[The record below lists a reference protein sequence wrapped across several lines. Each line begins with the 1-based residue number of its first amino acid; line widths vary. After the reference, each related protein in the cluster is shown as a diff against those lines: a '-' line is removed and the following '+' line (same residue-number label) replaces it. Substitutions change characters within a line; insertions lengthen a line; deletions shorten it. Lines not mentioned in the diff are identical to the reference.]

1 MIRSS
6 LWTAVI
12 LACAV
17 TTPVAAQT
25 PTTTQTPAQT
35 PAPAP
40 VPVTGT
46 DPDFPRGRISGY
58 VFGDFYYNVS
68 GDPGHSYNASGTDTA
83 KVNLDPTPYA
93 NGLPKVI
100 GRDLNGFQIR
110 RVYFQLDNDLS
121 IKYSTRFRLE
131 ADSKA
136 LTSDGKIGVF
146 VKAAYI
152 QAKNVIPRGNFLF
165 GIFTTSTFENSEE
178 FWAYRSVEKT
188 IADYR
193 GLSSSADLGAQM
205 KGWVGDSHKIG
216 YAVMLGNGIGTKPED
231 NRYKKAYVSL
241 PLRPMEDL
249 RIEPHVDYEWAP
261 AGTDRATYKVF
272 AGYEFKRAALG
283 AEVVDRV
290 NHSTSGPNK
299 EPFGF
304 SVFGR
309 WKPHP
314 KLQAFGRY
322 DRWQPNTR
330 AADRIDS
337 DLWIAGFDWEPYKDV
352 HFMPNIEA
360 AQYTAK
366 GAAIAPPHHDLQA
379 RLTLYYR
386 FSKP

>member
-1 MIRSS
+1 MTRSS
-6 LWTAVI
+6 VWTAAI

-17 TTPVAAQT
+17 AAPAGAQT
-25 PTTTQTPAQT
+25 
-35 PAPAP
+35 
-40 VPVTGT
+40 VTGT

-58 VFGDFYYNVS
+58 VYADYYYNIS
-68 GDPGHSYNASGTDTA
+68 GDPGHSYNASGTDSA
-83 KVNLDPTPYA
+83 KVNLDATPYA

-100 GRDLNGFQIR
+100 GRDLNGVQIR
-110 RVYFQLDNDLS
+110 RIYFQADNDLS

-146 VKAAYI
+146 VKAAYL

-165 GIFTTSTFENSEE
+165 GVLTTPIWENSEE

-188 IADYR
+188 IADFC
-193 GLSSSADLGAQM
+193 GIGGSADLGVQM
-205 KGWVGDSHKIG
+205 KGWVDDGHKVG
-216 YAVMLGNGIGTKPED
+216 YSAMLGNGIGTKPED

-241 PLRPMEDL
+241 PLRPLEDL
-249 RIEPHVDYEWAP
+249 RIEPYVDYEWAP
-261 AGTDRATYKVF
+261 GGTDKATYKVF
-272 AGYEFKRAALG
+272 AGYEFKKVAVG
-283 AEVVDRV
+283 GEVVDRV
-290 NHSTSGPNK
+290 NHATSGGNK

-309 WKPHP
+309 WKAHP
-314 KLQAFGRY
+314 RIQVFGRY

-330 AADRIDS
+330 AANRIDS
-337 DLWIAGFDWEPYKDV
+337 DLWIGGFDWEPYKDV

-360 AQYTAK
+360 AQYHAK
-366 GAAIAPPHHDLQA
+366 GTAIAPPHHDLQA
-379 RLTLYYR
+379 RMTLYYR